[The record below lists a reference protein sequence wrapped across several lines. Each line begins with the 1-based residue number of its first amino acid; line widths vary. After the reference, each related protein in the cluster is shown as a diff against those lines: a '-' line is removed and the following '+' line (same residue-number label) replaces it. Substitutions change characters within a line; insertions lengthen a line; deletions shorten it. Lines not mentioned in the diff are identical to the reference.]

1 MLNQIIMII
10 MAFGAVLGGIDR
22 IMGNRL
28 GYGKRFEEGL
38 GYLGPMALSMA
49 GIICLAPLLSGTL
62 GEIVI
67 PVYKMMGVDPAMF
80 GSILAIDMGGYQL
93 SMGLAAD
100 PAMGRYAGIIVSA
113 VLGCTLVFVIPVG
126 MGMIERE
133 DRTVFAKG
141 VMLGFAAMP
150 TVFLTGGLLCGMSM
164 GEIIHQNLPVLMLCL
179 LLAMGL
185 FYIPD
190 RMVRGFEIFA
200 VLIKVVITVGLVLA
214 AVSYMTG
221 FSVLPGMVPIEE
233 AMAVVSS
240 IGIVLLG
247 SLPVT
252 ELIQRLLKRPFT
264 VLGRKIGLDSV
275 SILGLLVS
283 VVSVIPT
290 FTMLKDMN
298 RKGKLVNVAY
308 MVSATSLLA
317 AHLGF
322 TASTEPDMLAA
333 LLVSKAVGSVTAVV
347 LALLVSGKE

>member
-10 MAFGAVLGGIDR
+10 MAFGVVLGGIDR

-38 GYLGPMALSMA
+38 GYLGPMALSMV

-93 SMGLAAD
+93 SMGLALD
-100 PAMGRYAGIIVSA
+100 PVMGRYAGIVVSS

-133 DRTVFAKG
+133 DRPVFAKG
-141 VMLGFAAMP
+141 IMLGLAAMP
-150 TVFLTGGLLCGMSM
+150 VVLVSGGLLCKLSP
-164 GEIIHQNLPVLMLCL
+164 GEILHQNLPVLMVCL
-179 LLAMGL
+179 LLALGL

-190 RMVRGFEIFA
+190 RMVRGFEVFA
-200 VLIKVVITVGLVLA
+200 AVIRGVITIGLVLA
-214 AVSYMTG
+214 AIAYMTG
-221 FSVLPGMVPIEE
+221 FEILQGMAPIEE

-240 IGIVLLG
+240 IGIVLMG

-252 ELIQRLLKRPFT
+252 EMIQRLLKRPCT
-264 VLGRKIGLDSV
+264 VLGRKVGLDSV

-283 VVSVIPT
+283 IVSVIPT
-290 FTMLKDMN
+290 FTMMKDMN

-322 TASTEPDMLAA
+322 TASTEPDMMAA
-333 LLVSKAVGSVTAVV
+333 LLVAKAAGSVTAVV
-347 LALLVSGKE
+347 LALVVPDS